1 MSITNRPPNDSDRV
15 SPLPGWV
22 RPSGTSVRPLARS
35 VADDTNLIAE
45 RKNEHLRVA
54 LEDQVEVAQPLGW
67 NAIRLVPRA
76 LPEMARDDVD
86 PSVTILGKR
95 LAFPLIVG
103 SMTGGTDEARLLNMR
118 LGRAAQRAG
127 IGMGLGSQRV
137 MLREPELAKTF
148 AVRDQAPDL
157 PLLIANIGAVQLNY
171 GVDVAGLERV
181 CDLVAADALV
191 LHLNAAQEAVQ
202 PEGDTNF
209 GGLAAAMRRV
219 ATQVSRPV
227 GIKEVGQGFS
237 RADIALLM
245 GSAPG
250 PGGPTVTDSP
260 SPFAFI
266 ESAGAGGTSW
276 TLIEG
281 KRKAAARTMGELF
294 ADWGVPTVTSLLNCV
309 SSGLPTI
316 ASGGLRTGLDG
327 ARAIACGA
335 AVCAMA
341 LPLLKAA
348 ADSEDAAY
356 DAMMAFREALVTAMF
371 LTGAETLADLRN
383 VPRHIDPRALPAA
396 WEGASPEGVHVP

>member
-1 MSITNRPPNDSDRV
+1 MP
-15 SPLPGWV
+15 
-22 RPSGTSVRPLARS
+22 RS
-35 VADDTNLIAE
+35 LADDTSLIAE
-45 RKNEHLRVA
+45 RKNDHLRVA
-54 LEDQVEVAQPLGW
+54 LEDQVEVPQTLGW

-76 LPEMARDDVD
+76 LPELSRDEVD
-86 PSVTILGKR
+86 TTVTFLGKR

-103 SMTGGTDEARLLNMR
+103 SMTGGTAEAGLLNMR

-148 AVRDQAPDL
+148 AVKDQAPDL
-157 PLLIANIGAVQLNY
+157 LLLIANIGAVQLNY
-171 GVDVAGLERV
+171 GVDLAGLERV

-209 GGLAAAMRRV
+209 GKLASAMRSV
-219 ATQVSRPV
+219 ARQLSRPV

-237 RADIALLM
+237 RADVALLM
-245 GSAPG
+245 AEVPA
-250 PGGPTVTDSP
+250 
-260 SPFAFI
+260 PFAFI

-281 KRKAAARTMGELF
+281 KRKAAAKTLGDLF

-309 SSGLPTI
+309 STGLPTI

-335 AVCAMA
+335 SVCAMA

-356 DAMMAFREALVTAMF
+356 DAMMAFREALVTTMF
-371 LTGAETLADLRN
+371 LTGAKTLADLRN

-396 WEGASPEGVHVP
+396 WEGAQPEGVHVP